1 MCVETSVE
9 VCAVTGVLTCV
20 CSNDWMYVC
29 VCEDQTGVLRCVR

>member
-20 CSNDWMYVC
+20 VVMIGCMCVC
-29 VCEDQTGVLRCVR
+29 VKTRLECCGVCV